1 MFFIFSLK
9 ELFSHITISF
19 RGNQL
24 FQVSNKTTAK
34 LQTELDLNV
43 TGTHRKFLIQLVG
56 EQRVWELSEV
66 QLTQGAH
73 GVDVLDV
80 GLFCQ
85 VGNMFRVKFMAEKIE
100 ERQQNYFSS
109 KKSKYDF
116 RTEKKVQSINLQ
128 LSEQICTSNDCISQ
142 KLFSS
147 N

>member
-1 MFFIFSLK
+1 MDQLAVKCSLFSL
-9 ELFSHITISF
+9 TISF

-24 FQVSNKTTAK
+24 FQVSNKTTVK

-73 GVDVLDV
+73 GVDVLDI

-100 ERQQNYFSS
+100 ERQQN
-109 KKSKYDF
+109 
-116 RTEKKVQSINLQ
+116 
-128 LSEQICTSNDCISQ
+128 
-142 KLFSS
+142 
-147 N
+147 